1 MTDTTK
7 KLLNWGLVLGA
18 AYLIYKAV
26 KDPKSLG
33 LSGADEQ
40 RELELYTINDGDI
53 YRQRIKPILENLRKK
68 IKKGTYDEKKAVKLW
83 EYAADAGAQKYNKEF
98 GDPKG
103 KIDQIFKKSDRR
115 EVAKELQKHYE
126 EELRNP

>member
-33 LSGADEQ
+33 LSGGDEQ

-53 YRQRIKPILENLRKK
+53 YRQRIQPILANLRRK
-68 IKKGTYDEKKAVKLW
+68 IKKGTYDAAKAVKLW
-83 EYAADAGAQKYNKEF
+83 GYAADAGAQKYNKEF
-98 GDPKG
+98 GDAKG
-103 KIDQIFKKSDRR
+103 KIDQIFKKADRMA
-115 EVAKELQKHYE
+115 VAKSLQEHYE